1 MNILLTGIEMPTW
14 CRDCPLCWN
23 MNDNSAM
30 QWCMVAGEPNECV
43 SGGVGMKT
51 ITTVDWKAKQR
62 PRWCPLVE
70 LPPHGDLID
79 RDALYELVKQRGKNW
94 AGEWCD
100 FECHINGNDIL
111 NAPVIIPAEK
121 DGRITNT
128 NEPLKQIKEI
138 PTIENILILDWHINK
153 YEKPK
158 EDRDCFILVD
168 ESIQTAFW
176 REDAQAWDN
185 CYYGWLPEKWQKE
198 VRAWAYIPE
207 EFLDKI
213 KE

>member
-79 RDALYELVKQRGKNW
+79 RDV
-94 AGEWCD
+94 
-100 FECHINGNDIL
+100 
-111 NAPVIIPAEK
+111 
-121 DGRITNT
+121 
-128 NEPLKQIKEI
+128 
-138 PTIENILILDWHINK
+138 
-153 YEKPK
+153 
-158 EDRDCFILVD
+158 
-168 ESIQTAFW
+168 SIQTFKRIEESPYSGFDGQEAFYTP
-176 REDAQAWDN
+176 EDVVNTLLCQDVVIAAERKDD
-185 CYYGWLPEKWQKE
+185 EH
-198 VRAWAYIPE
+198 
-207 EFLDKI
+207 
-213 KE
+213 